1 MAGSWQ
7 GTIIAPFIFVGYAAS
22 CRSLSQ
28 DPYRF
33 RIGSYR
39 LVPGLPDLLLA
50 VADRLHFGS
59 RLICMNP
66 GHRMPSPVST
76 QDLVEPAGP
85 WEDPCPPSPTHIAA
99 LRWAFHSR
107 EKSSLTKYI
116 YRTHANIVYLLFAG
130 AGGTARQRKQTC
142 CLQETLEPNCG
153 RDRCYSCCS
162 CPTLI
167 LLSFYWV
174 STSELTTIL
183 SKMVQLATN
192 LVLALVL
199 TVVSADRTA
208 YPDATVATRLRAFEC
223 RCGVSQFLSMPHAN
237 ITSPSEAVGC
247 HSYSALPARPL
258 STW

>member
-7 GTIIAPFIFVGYAAS
+7 GTIIAPFISVDYAAS

-28 DPYRF
+28 GPYRF

-59 RLICMNP
+59 RLICMTLAPNAEP
-66 GHRMPSPVST
+66 GLHPGSSGT
-76 QDLVEPAGP
+76 SGP
-85 WEDPCPPSPTHIAA
+85 IGGSITPLQIDA

-107 EKSSLTKYI
+107 EKSSLIKYI
-116 YRTHANIVYLLFAG
+116 YRSHANIVSLFFAG
-130 AGGTARQRKQTC
+130 AGETARQRKQTC
-142 CLQETLEPNCG
+142 YLQETLEPNCR

-162 CPTLI
+162 SPLFI
-167 LLSFYWV
+167 PFSFYWI
-174 STSELTTIL
+174 SKSEPTTIL
-183 SKMVQLATN
+183 WKMVQLAAN
-192 LVLALVL
+192 LVLALML

-208 YPDATVATRLRAFEC
+208 SPDATVATRLRAFEC